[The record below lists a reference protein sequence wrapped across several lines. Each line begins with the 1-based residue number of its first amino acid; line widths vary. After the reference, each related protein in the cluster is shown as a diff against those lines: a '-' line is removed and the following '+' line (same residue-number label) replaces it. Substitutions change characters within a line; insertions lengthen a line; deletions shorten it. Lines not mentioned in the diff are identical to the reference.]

1 MPHDGSQDLTYP
13 KLGFFIGGAFVSGDR
28 RSVQSVLDPAT
39 GEVIGE
45 LPLASSDDLDNA
57 LNGAQAAKADWSGRT
72 ALDRSRILRKAA
84 DLLRERK
91 ERIAGFMVREEGKCL
106 SEAINEVALSADIF
120 DWYAEEGRRAYGRV
134 VPSRNLDQTL
144 IVSREA
150 IGVAVAFAPWNFPA
164 LTPARKIA
172 GALAAG
178 CPCILKP
185 AEETPATAL
194 ELAYALAEAGLPPG
208 VLSIVFGEPAFV
220 SDYLISS
227 SITRK
232 ISFTGSTPIGRQLA
246 MKAASGLKRMTLELG
261 GHAPVIICADADLD
275 RAVRLT
281 LASKFRNAGQVCIS
295 PTRFLI
301 HQDLY
306 ESHVSAVS
314 QGAAALKVGPG
325 LDPSSQMG
333 PLANRRRM
341 STLASLVDD
350 AVTQGARLVTGGHRI
365 GARGNF
371 FAPTVLADVP
381 LSARLMQEEPF
392 GPVIAAKPFSDLAE
406 AIQEAN
412 RLPYGL
418 AAYVFSESGRTARY
432 VSGRLEAGMVGI
444 NSFAVSHPE
453 TPFGGIKDSGFG
465 SEGGIEGLD
474 AYLVTK
480 LQAYA

>member
-1 MPHDGSQDLTYP
+1 MRHDGSLDMTYP
-13 KLGFFIGGAFVSGDR
+13 KLGLFMGGVLVSDGGR
-28 RSVQSVLDPAT
+28 PTQNVFDPAT
-39 GEVIGE
+39 DEIIGE
-45 LPLASSDDLDNA
+45 LPFASCDDLDHA
-57 LNGAQAAKADWSGRT
+57 LCSAQAAKAEWSGRT
-72 ALDRSRILRKAA
+72 ALDRSQILRKAA
-84 DLLRERK
+84 DILRQRK
-91 ERIAGFMVREEGKCL
+91 ERIAAFMVREEGKCL

-134 VPSRNLDQTL
+134 VPNRIPDQTL
-144 IVSREA
+144 IVTREA

-172 GALAAG
+172 GSLAAG

-208 VLSIVFGEPAFV
+208 ILSIVFGEPSFV

-227 SITRK
+227 TITRK

-281 LASKFRNAGQVCIS
+281 LAAKFRNAGQVCIS

-306 ESHVSAVS
+306 QSFVSAVS
-314 QGAAALKVGPG
+314 QGAAALKIGPG
-325 LDPSSQMG
+325 LDPSNQMG
-333 PLANRRRM
+333 PLANRRRV
-341 STLASLVDD
+341 SALESLVDD
-350 AVTQGARLVTGGHRI
+350 AVTQGARLLTGGHRI

-371 FAPTVLADVP
+371 FAPAVLADVP
-381 LSARLMQEEPF
+381 VSARIMQEEPF
-392 GPVIAAKPFSDLAE
+392 GPVIAAKPFSDLAG

-412 RLPYGL
+412 RLPFGL
-418 AAYVFSESGRTARY
+418 AAYVFSESGRNARH
-432 VSGRLEAGMVGI
+432 VSSQIEAGMVGI